1 MAKKITIDVL
11 AQLVE
16 ERAQGIEKHIKGIEE
31 KMATKELVLE
41 LMAVV
46 KNIEEKMG
54 DIKASTAS
62 ALEVAN
68 IEFRMDAM
76 ELSIRSIRFQFPE
89 FQAAGREWSPI
100 PAVVGYLPVTL
111 TRV

>member
-16 ERAQGIEKHIKGIEE
+16 ERAQGFEKRIKGVEE
-31 KMATKELVLE
+31 KIATKELVLAM
-41 LMAVV
+41 MALV
-46 KNIEEKMG
+46 KNIDEKMG

-68 IEFRMDAM
+68 IELRMDAM
-76 ELSIRSIRFQFPE
+76 ERDIKKIHR
-89 FQAAGREWSPI
+89 
-100 PAVVGYLPVTL
+100 
-111 TRV
+111 

>member
-16 ERAQGIEKHIKGIEE
+16 EWTQGFEKRIKGVEE
-31 KMATKELVLE
+31 KIATKELVLAV
-41 LMAVV
+41 MALV
-46 KNIEEKMG
+46 KNIDEKMG

-68 IEFRMDAM
+68 IELRMDAM
-76 ELSIRSIRFQFPE
+76 ERDIKKIK
-89 FQAAGREWSPI
+89 GK
-100 PAVVGYLPVTL
+100 VKV
-111 TRV
+111 

>member
-16 ERAQGIEKHIKGIEE
+16 ERAQGIEGKIGTLEKRVVSLIES
-31 KMATKELVLE
+31 VLD
-41 LMAVV
+41 VV
-46 KNIEEKMG
+46 KNIDEKMG

-68 IEFRMDAM
+68 IELRMDAM
-76 ELSIRSIRFQFPE
+76 ERDIKKMKE
-89 FQAAGREWSPI
+89 K
-100 PAVVGYLPVTL
+100 VKV
-111 TRV
+111 

>member
-16 ERAQGIEKHIKGIEE
+16 EWTQGFEKRIKDVEE
-31 KMATKELVLE
+31 KIATKELVLAV
-41 LMAVV
+41 MALV
-46 KNIEEKMG
+46 KNIDEKMG

-68 IEFRMDAM
+68 IELRMDAM
-76 ELSIRSIRFQFPE
+76 ERDIKKIK
-89 FQAAGREWSPI
+89 GK
-100 PAVVGYLPVTL
+100 VKV
-111 TRV
+111 